1 MQSEALPRSESWHVI
16 SKEFLRSFFRRHS
29 VGKQVVAC
37 WNVSCFLRPL
47 TELFLSI
54 VFFVWTWYGF
64 FSQKQ
69 TNRANLP
76 HTIFI
81 SWNHKLLTP
90 CTISK
95 IVVGS
100 QPTAI
105 IGIFFHSCKLPV
117 MMFRL
122 GVDKMLVSEVELFT
136 GHMESDKY
144 SMYRMFW
151 NISPKDSNSCWAQI
165 MTPEI
170 GRWAWWG

>member
-1 MQSEALPRSESWHVI
+1 MTRHQYGISALVSQT
-16 SKEFLRSFFRRHS
+16 SFGGKPEMAS
-29 VGKQVVAC
+29 PDVG
-37 WNVSCFLRPL
+37 CFLRPL
-47 TELFLSI
+47 TEPFLSI
-54 VFFVWTWYGF
+54 GFFVWIVF
-64 FSQKQ
+64 FSRKQ
-69 TNRANLP
+69 RNRANLP

-81 SWNHKLLTP
+81 SWNHKLFTP

-105 IGIFFHSCKLPV
+105 IGIFFHSCKLAL

-122 GVDKMLVSEVELFT
+122 GVDKMLVSKVELFT

-144 SMYRMFW
+144 SMYRTFW
-151 NISPKDSNSCWAQI
+151 NISPKDFNSCWAQI

-170 GRWAWWG
+170 GRRAWWG